1 MFFMIQGAM
10 VVVMPSSPEKDRCEE
25 GFEERLRRGQTPKN
39 GRLSILK
46 TFSALW
52 IGVVMGPLEHDIFRA
67 R

>member
-1 MFFMIQGAM
+1 
-10 VVVMPSSPEKDRCEE
+10 MPSRPEKDRCEE
-25 GFEERLRRGQTPKN
+25 GFEERLRRVQTPKN

-52 IGVVMGPLEHDIFRA
+52 IGVVMGPLEHDIFRV